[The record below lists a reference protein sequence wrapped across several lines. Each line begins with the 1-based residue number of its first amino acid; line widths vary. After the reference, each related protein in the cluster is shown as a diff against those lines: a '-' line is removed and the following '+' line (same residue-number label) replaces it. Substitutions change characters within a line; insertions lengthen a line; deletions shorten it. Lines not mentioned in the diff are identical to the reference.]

1 MEVENISV
9 DQGTFLLRTFTS
21 LSFCII
27 EGNHGMYVSEGGGG
41 GEKGDESKDTRTQGL
56 FSVRAFCRLNYRG
69 VWSTFDIFSLLN

>member
-41 GEKGDESKDTRTQGL
+41 ERRGMRAKTLEPKASFPCEH
-56 FSVRAFCRLNYRG
+56 SV
-69 VWSTFDIFSLLN
+69 D

>member
-27 EGNHGMYVSEGGGG
+27 EGNHGMYVSEGVGGGGG
-41 GEKGDESKDTRTQGL
+41 GEGG
-56 FSVRAFCRLNYRG
+56 
-69 VWSTFDIFSLLN
+69 